1 MVIGWITPTSTCRLK
16 MVKTNEE
23 EGSIWSGFFLT
34 IAYEQNDKE
43 LTEAKMKID
52 HEIEQEKNDPQ
63 EVL

>member
-1 MVIGWITPTSTCRLK
+1 

-34 IAYEQNDKE
+34 ITYEQNDKE

-52 HEIEQEKNDPQ
+52 HEIEQEKNDS
-63 EVL
+63 